1 MTDENDKT
9 NDGQQAP
16 SQGSSSTTGPRAPL
30 SLKPRQAGSVSTG
43 TVRQSFSHGRT
54 KTVVVETKRRVGAV
68 PGHQRPQGFDV
79 AARPRSDMPA
89 PQAPRQGTS
98 PSDGGNLSASEQ
110 EARRRAI
117 ELATVQNAERE
128 GAAAAERAL
137 RDAAAR
143 EQAAAA
149 ERVANAAQ
157 AEAAAARAAA
167 EAARSEASK
176 LAAAKPA
183 PAKPTLAK
191 PAKATPAAPVA
202 VVAPTPAPTPAAS
215 PVEAAASPP
224 PAAPA
229 ASPTPSR
236 PAPSAR
242 PAVNFG
248 QRTPKPGNPGR
259 APVDRPAFG
268 ARSARE
274 EAMGGGERT
283 FSDRPQVAA
292 RPQGGAGKPAEPV
305 RYSALNP
312 RPAPGVARPGGRP
325 TPNQPPAAA
334 EVARP
339 ARAGMGFG
347 RPAKPEDDRDKRFND
362 AGPGK
367 AVSRTRGE
375 PKRREGRLTI
385 QAVAGGDEDAAERMR
400 SLASVRRAR
409 EREKE
414 KRKGGSTD
422 APNRPR
428 EVVIPDVITVQE
440 LSNRMAVRGVDI
452 IKFLMRQ
459 GLMMKIND
467 VIDTDTAELVADEFG
482 MAVRRVSESDIE
494 TGFLSDAIDDEA
506 VTPRAPVVAIMGHV
520 DHGKTSLLDALRT
533 TDVAAGEAGGIT
545 QHIGAYQV
553 KMKDGQAVTFLDTPG
568 HAAFSDMRTRGA
580 NVTDIVI
587 LVVAADDGVM
597 PQTIE
602 SIQHAK
608 AAGAPIIVAVNKI
621 DKPDADPQKVVNELL
636 QYEIIGEAL
645 GGDTQ
650 IVEVSAKARTNL
662 DGLLE
667 AILLQAEVMDLKADP
682 ERSAEGVVIEAK
694 LDKGRGPVATVLV
707 KRGTLRRGDI
717 VVAGSAWGKVR
728 ALLNERNEQLTEAGP
743 SVPVEILGLNEAPS
757 PGEPLAVVESEAR
770 ARELTEYRD
779 RLKRE
784 KATGGIN
791 QVSLVDMMSKLQSK
805 KVSELPVIIKA
816 DVQGSAEA
824 IVGSLDKMG
833 NEEVRAR
840 TVMSGAGGITESDV
854 QLAKSAGAPIL
865 GFNVRASKQARD
877 LAEREGV
884 EIRYYAV
891 IYDLLDDM
899 KGVLSGMLAPLQ
911 RETFLG
917 NAAVLQVF
925 DISKTGKIAGCR
937 VSEGVVRKGAKV
949 RIIRDDVVVLELG
962 TLTTLKRFKDEVNE
976 VPSGQECGMHFQGFQ
991 DIKAGD
997 YIECFT
1003 VEEIQRTLD

>member
-9 NDGQQAP
+9 NDGKPAAP
-16 SQGSSSTTGPRAPL
+16 STPASTTGPRAPL
-30 SLKPRQAGSVSTG
+30 SLKPRQAGAVSAG
-43 TVRQSFSHGRT
+43 TVKQSFSHGRS
-54 KTVVVETKRRVGAV
+54 KTVVVETKRRVGAT

-79 AARPRSDMPA
+79 AARPRTDAPAA
-89 PQAPRQGTS
+89 PQAPR
-98 PSDGGNLSASEQ
+98 PAAPVNDGSGLSQSEQ

-117 ELATVQNAERE
+117 ELATRQNVERE
-128 GAAAAERAL
+128 AAAAQERAR

-149 ERVANAAQ
+149 EQAANAAQ

-176 LAAAKPA
+176 LAAAA
-183 PAKPTLAK
+183 PAKPAARA
-191 PAKATPAAPVA
+191 PAVPAAPAAPAPAPAPVEA
-202 VVAPTPAPTPAAS
+202 AAPAPAPTPAPAPR
-215 PVEAAASPP
+215 

-229 ASPTPSR
+229 R
-236 PAPSAR
+236 PV
-242 PAVNFG
+242 VNFG
-248 QRTPKPGNPGR
+248 QRAPKPQSPGR
-259 APVDRPAFG
+259 TPAPGFG

-274 EAMGGGERT
+274 EAMGGGERSFT
-283 FSDRPQVAA
+283 DRAA
-292 RPQGGAGKPAEPV
+292 TERPQGARPPARPAEPV

-312 RPAPGVARPGGRP
+312 RPAPGAARPGPRTGPGGRP
-325 TPNQPPAAA
+325 APNAPPATPD
-334 EVARP
+334 VARP
-339 ARAGMGFG
+339 VRAGFG
-347 RPAKPEDDRDKRFND
+347 RPAGSKAEDDRDKRFSD

-428 EVVIPDVITVQE
+428 EVIIPDVITVQE

-452 IKFLMRQ
+452 IKFLMKQ

-482 MAVRRVSESDIE
+482 MTVRRVSESDIE

-553 KMKDGQAVTFLDTPG
+553 RLESGDRVTFLDTPG
-568 HAAFSDMRTRGA
+568 HAAFSAMRARGA
-580 NVTDIVI
+580 NVTDIVV

-602 SIQHAK
+602 AIQHAK
-608 AAGAPIIVAVNKI
+608 AANAPIIVAVNKI
-621 DKPDADPQKVVNELL
+621 DKPDANPQKVVNELL
-636 QYEIIGEAL
+636 QYEVISETL
-645 GGDTQ
+645 GGDVQ
-650 IVEVSAKARTNL
+650 IIEVSAKERTNL
-662 DGLLE
+662 NGLID

-707 KRGTLRRGDI
+707 KRGTLKRGDI

-728 ALLNERNEQLTEAGP
+728 ALLDERNAQLTEAGP
-743 SVPVEILGLNEAPS
+743 SVPVEILGLDEAPS

-770 ARELTEYRD
+770 ARELTDYRA
-779 RLKRE
+779 RVKRE

-791 QVSLVDMMSKLQSK
+791 QVSLVDMMAKLGSK
-805 KVSELPVIIKA
+805 KISELPVLIKA

-833 NEEVRAR
+833 TDEVRTR
-840 TVMSGAGGITESDV
+840 TVYSGAGGITESDV

-884 EIRYYAV
+884 EIRYYAI

-917 NAAVLQVF
+917 NAQVLQVF

-991 DIKAGD
+991 DIVAGD

-1003 VEEIQRTLD
+1003 VEEVKRTLD